1 MPVTRL
7 GRIAFALVSLW
18 ALASEAGDGVREI
31 SQACAAGPG
40 CFPGDAPG
48 FPVVIDHST
57 SVRLVGELIVPSADT
72 TAISI
77 EADDVA
83 LDLNGF
89 AIRGPT
95 ACSGTPAVCV
105 PVGSGSGVFSLRDAS
120 VVHGG
125 TVTGMGGSGVL
136 LLGAAVRVERVRA
149 IGNGRTGIE
158 VGLGAVIANC
168 AARANGESGVR
179 MGGDGVIVATR
190 ALGNGFDGF
199 DLADAAAWSSS
210 ASGNG
215 FDGIDGSTVTVGL
228 SSLSGNGVDG
238 ADLSTAALALLAIF
252 GNAQRGFDALD
263 PFAAGDSAIR
273 ANAVRGGDASGGGL
287 RGDVFSGSPTT
298 FTDGLEIGTN
308 LCNGNTSCP

>member
-1 MPVTRL
+1 
-7 GRIAFALVSLW
+7 VS
-18 ALASEAGDGVREI
+18 
-31 SQACAAGPG
+31 
-40 CFPGDAPG
+40 
-48 FPVVIDHST
+48 
-57 SVRLVGELIVPSADT
+57 
-72 TAISI
+72 
-77 EADDVA
+77 
-83 LDLNGF
+83 
-89 AIRGPT
+89 
-95 ACSGTPAVCV
+95 
-105 PVGSGSGVFSLRDAS
+105 SGSGVFSLRDAS

-136 LLGAAVRVERVRA
+136 LLGAAARVERVRA
-149 IGNGRTGIE
+149 VGNGRTGID

-168 AARANGESGVR
+168 AARGNGESGVR
-179 MGGDGVIVATR
+179 MGGDGVVVATR

-199 DLADAAAWSSS
+199 DLGDAAAWSSS

-215 FDGIDGSTVTVGL
+215 FDGIDGSTVTIGL
-228 SSLSGNGVDG
+228 SSLSGNGDDG
-238 ADLSTAALALLAIF
+238 AEMSRAALALLAMF

-273 ANAVRGGDASGGGL
+273 ANAVSGGDASGGGL